1 MAINFLNNLDL
12 NKNQLQNAVVQVL
25 ATAPS
30 NAVEGQ
36 IYYDSSDN
44 LIYYYNGTAW
54 TSFSGD
60 ITSITSSTADQLT
73 VTNPNGPIP
82 QLGIVTSAVINGGTS
97 LVTSGDIRSFV
108 LGTPISS
115 LAGAT
120 ANVDMGSTNRII
132 SLADPT
138 ANQDAATKAYV
149 DNAVVG
155 GLTYKGGYNASTNT
169 PDLDS
174 STSAATYTITVA
186 QDASNNNKYFVGG
199 IQQQSLTLIPGTA
212 YVINQDSATNDGH
225 PLILSTSA
233 IASGNYQ
240 TGVTYELDGVAE
252 TYANYTNTTLF
263 NAATT
268 RRVNVTLPVGA
279 PSLNY
284 ICYIHS
290 GMGNNITNGNIAIAV
305 GDTYTVTTDGL
316 FFSEQVRVGDF
327 LIAET
332 ATAAGAGSAL
342 ANWTV
347 VQSNI
352 DIATAAATSG
362 AAVKGIAGYDSADF
376 TVDTTGYVQLAVKT
390 FAGSIGDNSATAL
403 TVTHGLNSY
412 DLIVQLYDTTTYE
425 TVYADVDRVGVNQV
439 TVTFTTAPA
448 LNGIRILIQEI

>member
-44 LIYYYNGTAW
+44 NIYFYDGTAW
-54 TSFSGD
+54 SSFSGD
-60 ITSITSSTADQLT
+60 ITSITSTTAAQLT

-82 QLGIVTSAVINGGTS
+82 QLAIITATVANNSTALATGDQIYDFVI
-97 LVTSGDIRSFV
+97 
-108 LGTPISS
+108 GTPISS
-115 LAGAT
+115 LATAT
-120 ANVDMGSTNRII
+120 ADVDMGSNKII
-132 SLADPT
+132 SVTDPT
-138 ANQDAATKAYV
+138 AAQDAATKAYV

-174 STSAATYTITVA
+174 STSAATYTITVSN
-186 QDASNNNKYFVGG
+186 ASGANKYYVGG

-212 YVINQDSATNDGH
+212 YVINQDSATNTGH

-233 IASGNYQ
+233 IASGVYQ
-240 TGVTYELDGVAE
+240 TGVTYELDGATVA
-252 TYANYTNTTLF
+252 YSAYTAGF
-263 NAATT
+263 DAATT

-290 GMGNNITNGNIAIAV
+290 GMGNNVTNGNIAIAV

-390 FAGSIGDNSATAL
+390 FKGSVGNGAAL
-403 TVTHGLNSY
+403 SYTVTHSLNSF
-412 DLIVQLYDTTTYE
+412 DVIVQLYDASSYD
-425 TVYADVDRVGVNQV
+425 TVYADVVRTSANVV
-439 TVTFTTAPA
+439 TVNFTTAPTQDD
-448 LNGIRILIQEI
+448 IRVLIQEI